1 MKNKIGKI
9 LIILGWI
16 FVIISFLMVLYTY
29 YEVNNAYI
37 IANEVLNKVDLMID
51 RQQFENIE
59 EVEILGE
66 KYIGIIEVPSL
77 NVRLPILKECN
88 DENLKIAPCKYYSTK
103 NNNAP
108 IIIAGHNYP
117 KFFGNIKYLKKG
129 DSISFSSL
137 NGNEHRYIVDKI
149 EMISSE
155 DIDKMI
161 NTEYEFSIFSCNYS
175 KDKRITVRCIKEEI

>member
-66 KYIGIIEVPSL
+66 KYIGI
-77 NVRLPILKECN
+77 KC
-88 DENLKIAPCKYYSTK
+88 KIA
-103 NNNAP
+103 
-108 IIIAGHNYP
+108 
-117 KFFGNIKYLKKG
+117 NIKRL
-129 DSISFSSL
+129 
-137 NGNEHRYIVDKI
+137 
-149 EMISSE
+149 
-155 DIDKMI
+155 
-161 NTEYEFSIFSCNYS
+161 
-175 KDKRITVRCIKEEI
+175 